1 MLGKSEFRIR
11 SSCTAFLA
19 AFLVGIAPAIEAQ
32 VNGNQGVA
40 GRPKERPNYLILP
53 TPSPGS
59 AASVYSGRPCVSVP
73 DNPCIHR
80 RTIRDLQQG
89 LNVLGFD
96 AGPADG
102 IFGSRTSRA
111 LNAYRAAKGFPS
123 TGYPLSKEAEAII
136 AAAREAEGRQQI
148 VAIATAALAPPSA
161 PLEAP
166 VPTRV
171 FAGPGQFPPSRFRGY
186 GFLAFPALA
195 SEYDYDRHM
204 KLCQAYVNSLPATS
218 SVREQREDQ
227 FVTVW
232 PVKDKKLA
240 SSLNGTFLRLET
252 STKCARAIDD
262 YDDGQ
267 AREVLTDVR
276 AAQDITLDG
285 RGPYLFGWIPAD
297 EYGQKGKLILML
309 DLSRVTTYEQALV
322 QLQSWQQKIATN
334 PELLRDGLSIENVRR
349 MIRDWSDQ
357 HGQAF
362 LMLIGA
368 G

>member
-1 MLGKSEFRIR
+1 M
-11 SSCTAFLA
+11 
-19 AFLVGIAPAIEAQ
+19 
-32 VNGNQGVA
+32 
-40 GRPKERPNYLILP
+40 
-53 TPSPGS
+53 
-59 AASVYSGRPCVSVP
+59 
-73 DNPCIHR
+73 
-80 RTIRDLQQG
+80 RDLQES
-89 LNVLGFD
+89 LNALGFD

-102 IFGSRTSRA
+102 IFGLRTSRA
-111 LNAYRAAKGFPS
+111 LNAYRSVKGAPFS
-123 TGYPLSKEAEAII
+123 GYPLAKEAEAII
-136 AAAREAEGRQQI
+136 SAAREADGSQPI
-148 VAIATAALAPPSA
+148 AVAATAAVVPPDT
-161 PLEAP
+161 PGVAP

-195 SEYDYDRHM
+195 SEYDFDRHM

-218 SVREQREDQ
+218 SVKQPRGDQ

-232 PVKDKKLA
+232 PIKDKRLA
-240 SSLNGTFLRLET
+240 SSLNGKFLRLET
-252 STKCARAIDD
+252 SAKCSKAIDD

-267 AREVLTDVR
+267 AREVLANVR
-276 AAQDITLDG
+276 AAQNVSLDG
-285 RGPYLFGWIPAD
+285 RGPYLFGWIPAN
-297 EYGQKGKLILML
+297 EYGQAGKLILML

-334 PELLRDGLSIENVRR
+334 PELLRDGLSVENIRR
-349 MIRDWSDQ
+349 TIRDWSDQ

>member
-1 MLGKSEFRIR
+1 MS
-11 SSCTAFLA
+11 
-19 AFLVGIAPAIEAQ
+19 
-32 VNGNQGVA
+32 
-40 GRPKERPNYLILP
+40 
-53 TPSPGS
+53 
-59 AASVYSGRPCVSVP
+59 
-73 DNPCIHR
+73 
-80 RTIRDLQQG
+80 
-89 LNVLGFD
+89 
-96 AGPADG
+96 GPA
-102 IFGSRTSRA
+102 TV
-111 LNAYRAAKGFPS
+111 AAVAVVIH
-123 TGYPLSKEAEAII
+123 EA
-136 AAAREAEGRQQI
+136 
-148 VAIATAALAPPSA
+148 
-161 PLEAP
+161 AP

-195 SEYDYDRHM
+195 SEFDYDRHM

-218 SVREQREDQ
+218 SVRQQREDQ

-240 SSLNGTFLRLET
+240 SSLNGKFLRLET
-252 STKCARAIDD
+252 SAKCSKAIDD

-267 AREVLTDVR
+267 AREVLSNVR
-276 AAQDITLDG
+276 AAQNVTLDG

-334 PELLRDGLSIENVRR
+334 PELLRDGLSIENMRR
-349 MIRDWSDQ
+349 TIRDWSDQ